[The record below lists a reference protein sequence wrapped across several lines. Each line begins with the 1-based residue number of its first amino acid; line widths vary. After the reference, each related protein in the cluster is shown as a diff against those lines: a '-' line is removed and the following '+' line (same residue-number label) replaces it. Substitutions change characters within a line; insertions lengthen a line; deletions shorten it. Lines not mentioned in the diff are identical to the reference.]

1 MPSEYSVLCEKHF
14 TSNDYY
20 AHDVNKAKKIL
31 KPDAVPSVFE
41 FPPHLST
48 TTKPRKTPA
57 KRKASI
63 PVKTEIP
70 EKKSKFQTN
79 LSEHSYCMS
88 PSKTIPKMKKSL
100 EKKRKKIKVLT
111 KKNIRKEKTIKG
123 LLKKLESMK
132 HLDADQTQRL
142 LSNFGHLTRDLF
154 TNELKNSKKGKNS
167 RYSDSI
173 KQFAVSLHFYSPR
186 AYEYVRKSLHL
197 PCSATI
203 RAWAAAIQC
212 EPGFL
217 TDVIEHLQNTLKDD
231 EKDCILL
238 VDEMAIKKEVIWDVK
253 NKKFAG
259 HTDYGPILAEEPDS
273 IATNALVVMAV
284 GLKRPW
290 FHPVAY
296 FLVDRITSK
305 MQAQIINEAI
315 SLLTEASLE
324 VHGVTFD
331 GCAKN
336 IATARCLGCK
346 IDKFDGSF
354 KHPTRPNKT
363 LYVILDIC
371 HMLKLARNSLG
382 DMKVFF
388 DEDGNTICWHYITD
402 LYNVQKNDV
411 LHLGNKLKS
420 VHIKWHNQKMK
431 VAVAAQTMSNSV
443 AAGIMYLKNLKLEQ
457 FEKSQET
464 AEFILIINN
473 LFDILNS
480 KSKFGKNYK
489 SPITLNNIEEIQD
502 YVNQTIH
509 YLTTLVDKDGIKLVA
524 GPRKTFIVGFALS
537 SKSILSLAKRLLE
550 RDYNRFDYLLT
561 YRFSQDQLEMF
572 FSKIRSRLGW
582 NNNPNALQFKWA
594 LRALL
599 QKNEVTS
606 SKTANPVVDEEKLNE
621 DADNADNKLS
631 LLLKSSN
638 IWRDDV
644 LEYIGGFIVKKISS
658 CIKCAECAGALSL
671 EMNDGTNCPDHAY
684 FSTSPKSSLISFK
697 TYGKL
702 TTPSTSVVK
711 IVKIADKYLRAMVEK
726 WSHLP
731 DKATLILQRDVLQDI
746 KSSAFQSIHK
756 HSQETHILD
765 ENCNDDH
772 ITILIKKIT
781 ELYSKIFLRQFSKV
795 YSERIVR
802 ENVPS
807 KRQKLTKLILF
818 GND

>member
-1 MPSEYSVLCEKHF
+1 MTRELF
-14 TSNDYY
+14 
-20 AHDVNKAKKIL
+20 
-31 KPDAVPSVFE
+31 
-41 FPPHLST
+41 
-48 TTKPRKTPA
+48 
-57 KRKASI
+57 
-63 PVKTEIP
+63 
-70 EKKSKFQTN
+70 
-79 LSEHSYCMS
+79 
-88 PSKTIPKMKKSL
+88 
-100 EKKRKKIKVLT
+100 
-111 KKNIRKEKTIKG
+111 KN
-123 LLKKLESMK
+123 
-132 HLDADQTQRL
+132 Q
-142 LSNFGHLTRDLF
+142 
-154 TNELKNSKKGKNS
+154 LKNSKKGTNS

-173 KQFAVSLHFYSPR
+173 KQFAVSLHFYSPK
-186 AYEYVRKSLHL
+186 AYEYVRKALHL

-217 TDVIEHLQNTLKDD
+217 TDVIRHLQDTLKED

-238 VDEMAIKKEVIWDVK
+238 VDEMAIKKEVVWDVK

-273 IATNALVVMAV
+273 IATNALVFMAV

-290 FHPVAY
+290 FHPIAY
-296 FLVDRITSK
+296 FMVDRVTSK
-305 MQAQIINEAI
+305 MQAQLINEAI
-315 SLLTEASLE
+315 NLLTEGGLE
-324 VHGVTFD
+324 VHGATFD

-354 KHPTRPNKT
+354 KHPTRQNKT
-363 LYVILDIC
+363 LFVILDVC

-388 DEDGNTICWHYITD
+388 DENGNEICWHYITE

-420 VHIKWHNQKMK
+420 THIKWHNQKMK

-443 AAGIMYLKNLKLEQ
+443 AAGIMYLKNLNLPNFQ
-457 FEKSQET
+457 KSQET
-464 AEFILIINN
+464 AEFISSINN

-489 SPITLNNIEEIQD
+489 SPITLNNIDEVQD

-509 YLTTLVDKDGIKLVA
+509 NLTNLVDKDGIKLVK

-537 SKSILSLAKRLLE
+537 SKSILSLAKCLLQ
-550 RDYNRFDYLLT
+550 RDYNTFDYLLT

-582 NNNPNALQFKWA
+582 NNNPNAIQFKWA

-599 QKNEVTS
+599 QKNEVAP
-606 SKTANPVVDEEKLNE
+606 SKSANSVVDEEKLNE
-621 DADNADNKLS
+621 DQDAVDDKVS
-631 LLLKSSN
+631 LFLKSSN

-644 LEYIGGFIVKKISS
+644 LEYIGGYIANKVSS
-658 CIKCAECAGALSL
+658 CIKCPECASALSL
-671 EMNDGTNCPDHAY
+671 GTNDNDCTNCLDHTY
-684 FSTSPKSSLISFK
+684 FNSSPKSSLISFK

-711 IVKIADKYLRAMVEK
+711 VVRTADKYLRAMVEK

-731 DKATLILQRDVLQDI
+731 DKATLILQRDVLQEI
-746 KSSAFQSIHK
+746 KPSAFQSIQR
-756 HSQETHILD
+756 HSQETHVLD

-772 ITILIKKIT
+772 ITILINKIT
-781 ELYSKIFLRQFSKV
+781 ELYSKIFLRQFSKI
-795 YSERIVR
+795 YTERVVR
-802 ENVPS
+802 EHVPS